1 MMMRM
6 KSKKQLTLALA
17 LTLALGGSV
26 PVWAE
31 HIQDKTL
38 TEGDWTLKE
47 KLYMEKS
54 YITADQVSLDGSS
67 ISEDETYVTTG
78 PVEIK
83 QSTLEGK
90 NGITFSNLKVQAFN
104 GQGYYPDP
112 DHAVGLQ
119 GSTLS
124 GKVITIEG
132 ASLAQN
138 NGASQLNGLYAE
150 PGDDSV
156 NQKKLKNQLIT
167 DKLHIDG
174 VKSNTAQ
181 DVYGALLGAVELR
194 PYTKDGKANVIVENV
209 ENTTDSPE
217 GTLAFGLVNTLGLIN
232 IFNPD
237 QSKDIPFV
245 VTGKTQ
251 IRNISSTKGSAVGTV
266 LDGIS
271 SYDMDHSHTDFHDLE
286 ISDIHGGDLSIG
298 LYGGTGVVNVGNA
311 DINMT
316 GKDNEYAGLY
326 TASAPD
332 YKSANLKQFAIA
344 GPFLGKFNLN
354 NPEGNYTI
362 NGNVLADTGNKLPI
376 VEAEYQFYKKQLD
389 DPKTAKGQEEYLEAM
404 VKGKKNS
411 IQAIKERQYGSINLA
426 GHLKLYGDIYAKNG
440 GTVNL
445 HLQDGSYFEGQADD
459 YADFDAAGQLTP
471 RQVDVSSDL
480 NNSAFGKRE
489 SWKSYADDAY
499 ASYGVPRLN
508 AGTINLT
515 MDPGS
520 KWQTRGKSFITSL
533 DFNHGGL
540 VDTRK
545 GHGVSV
551 SIGKLTGEGGTF
563 LMDFSKDAAKSD
575 MIYVKDLSQSGVQ
588 HIQAYLQPDTK
599 VEELKG
605 IRFATTG
612 GDDYKRD
619 PAAKFDVSLAKD
631 QGINNVTLK
640 VKNEKFNPEDT
651 AANEK
656 FNGGKNGVGTYKPG
670 NDYVTATFSGK
681 GFTKEVPDQEK
692 IMTDAMAGKQ
702 TTDDAGNLLPE
713 YLKTEPIENPV
724 KEGTNW
730 FVDEA
735 VVTPSNNAK
744 VIKKSMQLN
753 YMNAIYG
760 VYTDSLEKRLGEARY
775 SGDGD
780 GMWVRIRH
788 DRVGRDSL
796 YEANNTMTELGFD
809 WRNDR
814 TKFGRHIQGAA
825 LDYMDGSADYK
836 EVTGRS
842 DSKRYGLWFYDTR
855 LGDKGHYTDIVA
867 KYGRLQNGYT
877 LYPEMGGP
885 VKGDY
890 HNDYWSLSFEYG
902 RKKPLA
908 SNWFIEPQAQLQ
920 YTYLGSTDY
929 RTSQGTQVDLAGT
942 DSLISRLG
950 FRLGKDV
957 SDRTSFYITGDFF
970 HEFLGNQDVSAWDRT
985 GRMDVTGHNDGS
997 WYNAGLGFT
1006 TRVGKNSYAYASFDR
1021 SFGPHV
1027 DRTWTLEAGVN
1038 CRF

>member
-1 MMMRM
+1 MMRM
-6 KSKKQLTLALA
+6 KSKKQLTLA

-38 TEGDWTLKE
+38 TKGDWTLKE

-480 NNSAFGKRE
+480 NNSALGKRE

-533 DFNHGGL
+533 NFNHGGL

-545 GHGVSV
+545 EHGGSV
-551 SIGKLTGEGGTF
+551 AIGKLTGEGGTF

-631 QGINNVTLK
+631 QGINNITLK

-656 FNGGKNGVGTYKPG
+656 FNGGKNGMGTYKPG
-670 NDYVTATFSGK
+670 NDYVTAVFSGK

-713 YLKTEPIENPV
+713 YLKTETIENPV

-780 GMWVRIRH
+780 GMWARIRH

-867 KYGRLQNGYT
+867 KYGRLQNEYT

-890 HNDYWSLSFEYG
+890 HDDYWSLSFEYG

-1006 TRVGKNSYAYASFDR
+1006 TRVGKNSYVYASFDR

>member
-1 MMMRM
+1 MRM

-38 TEGDWTLKE
+38 TKGDWTLKE

-298 LYGGTGVVNVGNA
+298 LYGGVGIVNVENA

-316 GKDNEYAGLY
+316 GKENEYTGSY
-326 TASAPD
+326 TASVPD
-332 YKSANLKQFAIA
+332 YQATDLHQFAIA
-344 GPFLGKFNLN
+344 GPMLGKINFN
-354 NPEGNYTI
+354 NPDGNYTI
-362 NGNVLADTGNKLPI
+362 NGNVIADAGNQLHI
-376 VEAEYQFYKKQLD
+376 DEAYYQYYKSQLD
-389 DPKTAKGQEEYLEAM
+389 DPDINEGQKEYAEAYLKGLETT
-404 VKGKKNS
+404 
-411 IQAIKERQYGSINLA
+411 IQTIKDRQYGSINLA
-426 GHLKLYGDIYAKNG
+426 GHLKLYGDVYAKDG

-480 NNSAFGKRE
+480 NKSALGHLYG
-489 SWKSYADDAY
+489 WKNQADTAY
-499 ASYGVPRLN
+499 ATYGVPRLN

-656 FNGGKNGVGTYKPG
+656 FNGGKNGTGTYKPG

-681 GFTKEVPDQEK
+681 GFTKEVPDQET

-713 YLKTEPIENPV
+713 YLKTKTIENPV

-780 GMWVRIRH
+780 GMWARIRH

-867 KYGRLQNGYT
+867 KYGRLQNEYT

-885 VKGDY
+885 VKGDS